1 MTTPNR
7 RELLQSLGTGG
18 MAASAAGLLTAAP
31 RDAAAIRISGYEVVP
46 LRVPMDI
53 RVREAWQ
60 RSWFLQNR
68 FQTHHEPVLV
78 KLKTDS
84 GLVGIGDSMLSPA
97 GTKAI
102 ADNMVGRSPW
112 EYLFD
117 DSIRGLLVPVC
128 DIVGQALELPVS
140 RLFARNPK
148 KRIIQ
153 TWWSQCFKPEL
164 MASEAKRAESAG
176 YKVHKVK
183 ARPWEDPIEQAEA
196 ICSVVSKD
204 FRVWVDANAWW
215 GSVGR
220 TLFITERL
228 AKLGNYFAVESPI
241 RRELLE
247 GYRQLKGKVGLDV
260 TEHMPSDPMPYLR
273 EGLLDAI
280 VVGFPMGRTLMQRAL
295 MAEVTGIP
303 LWVEHSTRCGINQV
317 FQAHQAAAFPG
328 IEYTISVTHMLEN
341 DFVAEPF
348 EMKEGFY
355 EVPAKPGLGIT
366 LDEDAVDKYRVS

>member
-18 MAASAAGLLTAAP
+18 MAASAAGLLAAAP
-31 RDAAAIRISGYEVVP
+31 KDAAAIRISGYEVVP

-84 GLVGIGDSMLSPA
+84 GLAGIGDSMLSPA
-97 GTKAI
+97 RTKAI
-102 ADNMVGRSPW
+102 ADKMVGRSPW

-128 DIVGQALELPVS
+128 DIVGQVLELPVS

-153 TWWSQCFKPEL
+153 TWWSQCFQSEL
-164 MASEAKRAESAG
+164 MASEAKLAESAG

-196 ICSVVSKD
+196 ICDVVSKD

-228 AKLGNYFAVESPI
+228 AKLGNYFAIESPI

-260 TEHMPSDPMPYLR
+260 TEHMPSDPMPYIR

-280 VVGFPMGRTLMQRAL
+280 VVGFPMGRTLVQRAL

-328 IEYTISVTHMLEN
+328 IEYTISVTHMLED

-348 EMKEGFY
+348 EMQEGFY
-355 EVPAKPGLGIT
+355 EVPTKPGLGIT

>member
-1 MTTPNR
+1 MTIPNR

-18 MAASAAGLLTAAP
+18 MAAPAAGLLTAAP

-102 ADNMVGRSPW
+102 ADKMVGRSPW

-280 VVGFPMGRTLMQRAL
+280 VVGFPMGRTLVQRAL

-348 EMKEGFY
+348 EMQEGFY

>member
-84 GLVGIGDSMLSPA
+84 GLAGIGDSMLSPA
-97 GTKAI
+97 RTKAI
-102 ADNMVGRSPW
+102 AEKMVGRSPW

-164 MASEAKRAESAG
+164 MASEAKLAESAG

-183 ARPWEDPIEQAEA
+183 ARPWEDPIEQAEV
-196 ICSVVSKD
+196 ICDVVSKD

-228 AKLGNYFAVESPI
+228 AKLGNYFAIESPI

-260 TEHMPSDPMPYLR
+260 TEHMPSDPMPYIR

-328 IEYTISVTHMLEN
+328 IEYTISVTHMLED

-348 EMKEGFY
+348 EMQEGFY
-355 EVPAKPGLGIT
+355 EVPTKPGLGIT

>member
-18 MAASAAGLLTAAP
+18 VAASAAGLLAAAP
-31 RDAAAIRISGYEVVP
+31 RDAASIRISGCEVVP

-84 GLVGIGDSMLSPA
+84 GLVGIGDSMMSPA
-97 GTKAI
+97 RTKAL
-102 ADNMVGRSPW
+102 AGKMVGRSPW

-140 RLFARNPK
+140 RLFARHPK

-164 MASEAKRAESAG
+164 MASEAKLAESLG
-176 YKVHKVK
+176 YRVHKVK

-196 ICSVVSKD
+196 ICEAVSKD

-220 TLFITERL
+220 TLYITERL
-228 AKLGNYFAVESPI
+228 KKLGNYFAIESPI

-260 TEHMPSDPMPYLR
+260 TEHMPPDPMPYIR

-280 VVGFPMGRTLMQRAL
+280 VVGFPMGRTLVQRAL

-303 LWVEHSTRCGINQV
+303 LWVEHSTRCGVNQV

-328 IEYTISVTHMLEN
+328 IEYTISVTHMLED

-348 EMKEGFY
+348 EMREGFY

-366 LDEDAVDKYRVS
+366 LDEDAVDKYRVL

>member
-84 GLVGIGDSMLSPA
+84 GLAGIGDSMLSPA
-97 GTKAI
+97 RTKAI
-102 ADNMVGRSPW
+102 ADKMVGRSPW

-128 DIVGQALELPVS
+128 DIVGQVLELPVS

-153 TWWSQCFKPEL
+153 TWWSQCFQSEL
-164 MASEAKRAESAG
+164 MASEAKLAESAG

-196 ICSVVSKD
+196 ICDVVSKD

-220 TLFITERL
+220 TLFITQRL
-228 AKLGNYFAVESPI
+228 AKLGNYFAIESPI

-260 TEHMPSDPMPYLR
+260 TEHMPSDPMPYIR

-280 VVGFPMGRTLMQRAL
+280 VVGFPMGRTLVQRAL

-328 IEYTISVTHMLEN
+328 IEYTISVTHMLED

-348 EMKEGFY
+348 EMQEGFY
-355 EVPAKPGLGIT
+355 EVPTKPGLGIT

>member
-18 MAASAAGLLTAAP
+18 MAASAAGLLAAAP

-84 GLVGIGDSMLSPA
+84 GLAGIGDSMMSPA
-97 GTKAI
+97 RTKAI
-102 ADNMVGRSPW
+102 ADGMVGRSPW

-153 TWWSQCFKPEL
+153 TWWSQCFQSEL
-164 MASEAKRAESAG
+164 MASEAKLAESAG

-196 ICSVVSKD
+196 ICDVVSKD

-220 TLFITERL
+220 TLFITQRL
-228 AKLGNYFAVESPI
+228 AKLGNYFAIESPI

-260 TEHMPSDPMPYLR
+260 TEHMPSDPMPYIR

-280 VVGFPMGRTLMQRAL
+280 VVGFPMGRTLVQRAL

-328 IEYTISVTHMLEN
+328 IEYTISVTHMLED

-348 EMKEGFY
+348 EMQEGFY
-355 EVPAKPGLGIT
+355 EVPTKPGLGIT

>member
-102 ADNMVGRSPW
+102 ADKMVGRSPW

-164 MASEAKRAESAG
+164 MASEAKLAESAG

-204 FRVWVDANAWW
+204 FLVWVDANAWW

-220 TLFITERL
+220 TLYITERL

-348 EMKEGFY
+348 EMREGFY

>member
-1 MTTPNR
+1 
-7 RELLQSLGTGG
+7 
-18 MAASAAGLLTAAP
+18 MAASAAGLLAAAP
-31 RDAAAIRISGYEVVP
+31 RDAASIRISGCEVVP

-97 GTKAI
+97 GTKAL
-102 ADNMVGRSPW
+102 AGKMVGRSPW

-164 MASEAKRAESAG
+164 MASEAKLAESLG
-176 YKVHKVK
+176 YRVHKVK

-196 ICSVVSKD
+196 ICGAVSKN

-220 TLFITERL
+220 TLHITQRL
-228 AKLGNYFAVESPI
+228 KKLGNYFAIESPI

-247 GYRQLKGKVGLDV
+247 GYRQLKGKVGLEV
-260 TEHMPSDPMPYLR
+260 TEHMPADPMPYIR

-280 VVGFPMGRTLMQRAL
+280 VVGFPMGRTLVQRAL

-317 FQAHQAAAFPG
+317 FQAHQTAAFPG
-328 IEYTISVTHMLEN
+328 IEYTISVTHMLED

-348 EMKEGFY
+348 EMREGFY

-366 LDEDAVDKYRVS
+366 LDEDAVDKYRVL